1 MPCATSHPRSRNHLA
16 ISARST
22 PSATVVRFS
31 ACDKSMTART
41 IASATRAW
49 FPGLSLVVGLEQ
61 YVGVEAAVVA
71 GVTRAAD
78 LVHHQQHG
86 IAVAVQ
92 PYRMHP
98 LGVAGGGAFDPLF
111 AAGPREIGALAGLQR
126 ARQRLVVHPRD
137 HQHVAAAALLHDRG
151 EQAVGVAFESR
162 RDIGIE
168 RHRTVIPSA
177 AMACF
182 TCPMVS
188 CRKWN
193 TLAANT
199 ASAPATTAGAKW
211 SAEPAPPL
219 AITGTVTADRT
230 ARSIG
235 RSNPA
240 RVPSASME
248 LSRISPTPNSAPRAA
263 HSTASIPVPR
273 RPPWVV
279 TSQPD
284 GVGAEPSGTV
294 RASTDNTMHCEPN
307 WAAISANRSG
317 RAIAAVLIDTL
328 SAPARNNTSTSA
340 SRRERSARRPL
351 QRRRRRR
358 VPPDHRR
365 RAGFR
370 S

>member
-1 MPCATSHPRSRNHLA
+1 MNQ
-16 ISARST
+16 AR
-22 PSATVVRFS
+22 R
-31 ACDKSMTART
+31 AR
-41 IASATRAW
+41 
-49 FPGLSLVVGLEQ
+49 FPGLSLFVGLQQ
-61 YVGVEAAVVA
+61 YVGVKAAVVA
-71 GVTRAAD
+71 GVTGAAD

-86 IAVAVQ
+86 VTVAVQ
-92 PYRMHP
+92 ACRMDP
-98 LGVAGGGAFDPLF
+98 LGVTGGGAFDPLF

-126 ARQRLVVHPRD
+126 AGQRLVVHPRD
-137 HQHVAAAALLHDRG
+137 HQDVAAAALLHDGG
-151 EQAVGVAFESR
+151 EQAVGVAFEAR

-182 TCPMVS
+182 TWPMVN

-199 ASAPATTAGAKW
+199 ASAPATTAGAKC
-211 SAEPAPPL
+211 STAPAPPL

-284 GVGAEPSGTV
+284 GVGSDPAGTV
-294 RASTDNTMHCEPN
+294 RASTDSTMHCAPN
-307 WAAISANRSG
+307 
-317 RAIAAVLIDTL
+317 
-328 SAPARNNTSTSA
+328 
-340 SRRERSARRPL
+340 RRP
-351 QRRRRRR
+351 
-358 VPPDHRR
+358 
-365 RAGFR
+365 A
-370 S
+370 SCSS